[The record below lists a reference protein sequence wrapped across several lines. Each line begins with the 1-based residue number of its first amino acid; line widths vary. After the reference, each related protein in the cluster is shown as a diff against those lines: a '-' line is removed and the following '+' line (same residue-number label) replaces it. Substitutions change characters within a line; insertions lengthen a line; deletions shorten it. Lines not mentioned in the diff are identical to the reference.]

1 MQRKDLKCLRGEE
14 REPTNGYALHPSAS
28 PGSLFL
34 ELDTVGG
41 GHGAHAGRDLS
52 RRSSSQAAPPPSE
65 AADVRVEGEP
75 VVGDV
80 TTRTER
86 LV

>member
-1 MQRKDLKCLRGEE
+1 MQRKDLKCLLGEE

-28 PGSLFL
+28 PCSLFL

-52 RRSSSQAAPPPSE
+52 RRSSSQATPPSE
-65 AADVRVEGEP
+65 AVDVRVEGEP

-80 TTRTER
+80 TTRTKR